1 MVSQREIGE
10 FLAEAMAIARDAG
23 AILQERY
30 GKEHAVRFKGPVDLV
45 TEADAASEELIA
57 RRLQAVFPD
66 HHLLGEEGARGAAE
80 SAASPF
86 RWVVDPLDGTTNF
99 AHSLPHFA
107 VSIGLEHRGVP
118 VVGVVYDPLRDEVF
132 SGARGQ
138 GAFLNGRPI
147 QVSATPELMQAIVA
161 TGFSVRPASS
171 PRSSRGV
178 AGVPGSSPE
187 HPSDRIIGA
196 QPLLRGGGRLDGYW
210 ERGIAPWDVA
220 AGALIALEAGA
231 SVTNF
236 EGGSFLSDDRE
247 VVASNGPLHPAML
260 DILLMH
266 APRPPVE
273 PGKAAG

>member
-1 MVSQREIGE
+1 
-10 FLAEAMAIARDAG
+10 
-23 AILQERY
+23 
-30 GKEHAVRFKGPVDLV
+30 
-45 TEADAASEELIA
+45 
-57 RRLQAVFPD
+57 
-66 HHLLGEEGARGAAE
+66 
-80 SAASPF
+80 
-86 RWVVDPLDGTTNF
+86 
-99 AHSLPHFA
+99 
-107 VSIGLEHRGVP
+107 

-161 TGFSVRPASS
+161 TGFSYDLRLRPGQAAAWQAFLVRVQSI
-171 PRSSRGV
+171 RQT
-178 AGVPGSSPE
+178 GSS
-187 HPSDRIIGA
+187 A
-196 QPLLRGGGRLDGYW
+196 LNLCYVAAGRLDGYW